1 MKLKLVT
8 AALALSFAGSAF
20 AALTPAGT
28 TAYSTNTTSGNS
40 SLIFSAWDSTGSYSF
55 DLGYTL
61 TSLVGA
67 DNITAVTKASGNLA
81 ANNANTL
88 TAPSTITSPPAS
100 YDILLTGFA
109 ASGFAANGAS
119 WNLAAGGTNVR
130 TLFLVSQ
137 ATTGGQSIS
146 NSAVGNAANNLDNYM
161 SLLSNSG
168 PVADSVTATSTDL
181 WYANASGWGS
191 TLGASGISG
200 TAVGY
205 GSAAELFLAYANS
218 SLAGNN
224 LLSAGFADTTY
235 TAFTHYGTGVNAS
248 DLYLTIQAVPEA
260 DTSGMMIVGLGLM
273 GFIARRRKQVK

>member
-1 MKLKLVT
+1 MKTKLLL
-8 AALALSFAGSAF
+8 AALALSFAGSAS

-28 TAYSTNTTSGNS
+28 NAYTTNTNSGNS

-61 TSLVGA
+61 TSLIGA
-67 DNITAVTKASGNLA
+67 DNITGVGRNSGNQA
-81 ANNANTL
+81 ANGNNTL
-88 TAPSTITSPPAS
+88 AAPSTITSPPAS

-119 WNLAAGGTNVR
+119 WNLAAGGTNSR

-137 ATTGGQSIS
+137 ATTNGQSIT

-161 SLLSNSG
+161 SLLSGSG
-168 PVADSVTATSTDL
+168 PLADAVTATSSQG
-181 WYANASGWGS
+181 WYANAVGWGS
-191 TLGASGISG
+191 NLGNSGITG

-205 GSAAELFLAYANS
+205 GSAAELFLGYQNS
-218 SLAGNN
+218 NLADNN
-224 LLSAGFADTTY
+224 QLLAGFADTTY
-235 TAFTHYGTGVNAS
+235 QAFMHYGTGANAS

-260 DTSGMMIVGLGLM
+260 DTSGMMIAGLGLI
-273 GFIARRRKQVK
+273 GFIARRRKFS